1 MIYENIKLYGE
12 VIISGDALI
21 YSMTYLLLKTM
32 EEVVY
37 LFRERSML

>member
-1 MIYENIKLYGE
+1 MIYENIKLYGK